1 MSGLSDVVGASGLSG
16 FAVVALVLFVFAFA
30 LVLAI
35 VFWPS
40 RDGHLERAARL
51 PFDDGAADPPAPQAP
66 AEVVR

>member
-1 MSGLSDVVGASGLSG
+1 MAGLSDVVGAAGLSG
-16 FAVVALVLFVFAFA
+16 FAVVALVLFLFAFA

-40 RDGHLERAARL
+40 RDGRHERAARL
-51 PFDDGAADPPAPQAP
+51 PFDDGTADSPAPQAT